1 MKAKIYLL
9 SCVSLFTFTSF
20 VERGKWLIQSE
31 SRLTIYG
38 TSNVSDFVCRMDS
51 YASRDTLEYNR
62 DPKSSELT
70 FIKNRMT
77 IPIRNFDCGNNQIT
91 KDFRHTLQVDKHPHL
106 DVRFISL
113 QNFVASQPTVQG
125 FINITLAGKTTRYV
139 VVYEV
144 KRINAKTIKLVGK
157 QFVNFSDFNLEPPQK
172 MFGLIQ
178 VAEQLN
184 VEFDLFLKE
193 V

>member
-1 MKAKIYLL
+1 MKTKICLI
-9 SCVSLFTFTSF
+9 SCMSLFTLTSF

-51 YASRDTLEYNR
+51 YSSKDTLEYNH
-62 DPKSSELT
+62 DPKTSELT

-77 IPIRNFDCGNNQIT
+77 IPIRNFDCGNGQIT
-91 KDFRHTLQVDKHPHL
+91 KDFRHTLQIDKYPHL
-106 DVRFISL
+106 DVRFLSL
-113 QNFVASQPTVQG
+113 QHFAPSQPTVQG
-125 FINITLAGKTTRYV
+125 YINITLAGKTTRYT

-144 KRINAKTIKLVGK
+144 TRVNTKTLKLVGK
-157 QFVNFSDFNLEPPQK
+157 QFVNFSDFGLQPPQK

-178 VAEQLN
+178 VAEKLN
-184 VEFDLFLKE
+184 VEFDLILKE